1 MSPTKRRILCVES
14 HADTRLM
21 LTTVLGLLDC
31 QIVSAQTVADG
42 LRLAHD
48 QRFDLYLLGDR
59 YQDGTNIDLCQ
70 QLRVIDPLT
79 PIVIYSTGT
88 QAAERSQAMVAGA
101 QEYVSKPGDIIQLV
115 ERINRLLEPDVKS
128 RARLASV

>member
-1 MSPTKRRILCVES
+1 MSPKKRRILCVES

-21 LTTVLGLLDC
+21 LTTVLGLFDC
-31 QIVSAQTVADG
+31 QIVPAQTVADG
-42 LRLAHD
+42 IRLAQD

-59 YQDGTNIDLCQ
+59 YQDGTNIELCQ
-70 QLRVIDPLT
+70 QIRVLDPFT

-88 QAAERSQAMVAGA
+88 QAAERRQAMVAGA

-115 ERINRLLEPDVKS
+115 ESINCLLECEQS
-128 RARLASV
+128 SMSMASA